1 MSPQVIRVAKFVV
14 GVVSLGL
21 TFVGKQNT
29 DKILDEKITKKV
41 AEELSKRN
49 L

>member
-29 DKILDEKITKKV
+29 DKILDEKIAKKV
-41 AEELSKRN
+41 VEELSKRN
-49 L
+49 M